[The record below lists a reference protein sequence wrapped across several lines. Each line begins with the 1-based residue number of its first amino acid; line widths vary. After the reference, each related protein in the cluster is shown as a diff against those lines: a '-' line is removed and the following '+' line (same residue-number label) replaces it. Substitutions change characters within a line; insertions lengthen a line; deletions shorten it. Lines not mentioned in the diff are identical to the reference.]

1 MYNKYMSKIISF
13 ANQKGGVGKTTSVVN
28 VAASWAGQ
36 GKKILVIDM
45 DPQGNASSGFG
56 VTDAAAGTYEVLI
69 LEDEVARHLQ
79 MLENPSLHLLAGH
92 PNLAGAA
99 VELVNFEG
107 REFRLRD
114 KLASVRNNYDYIL
127 IDCPPALGLLTIN
140 ALAASDGVIIPVQ
153 SEYYA
158 LEGLSQLLNTLSL
171 VREHIHNDLEIYG
184 AVLTMVSKRNLLS
197 EAVVEQMKKHFPHYV
212 FGTSIPRNVKLAEAP
227 SYGQP
232 ITLFDPASV
241 GARAYADLAREI
253 DEALNKTPEDEMLHN
268 FTL

>member
-1 MYNKYMSKIISF
+1 MSRVISF

-28 VAASWAGQ
+28 VAAAWADR
-36 GKKILVIDM
+36 GKKILVIDI
-45 DPQGNASSGFG
+45 DPQSNASSGLG
-56 VTDAAAGTYEVLI
+56 WREPAAGTYEVLI
-69 LEDEVARHLQ
+69 LEDELAQHLQ
-79 MLENPSLHLLAGH
+79 MLEKPSVHLLAGH

-99 VELVNFEG
+99 VELVNFDG
-107 REFRLRD
+107 REYRLRE
-114 KLASVRNNYDYIL
+114 KLAPVRNNYDYIL

-171 VREHIHNDLEIYG
+171 VREHIHNELEIYG
-184 AVLTMVSKRNLLS
+184 AVLTMVNRRNRLS
-197 EAVVEQMKKHFPHYV
+197 EAVSEQMRKHFPHYV
-212 FGTSIPRNVKLAEAP
+212 FGTAIPRNVKLAEAP
-227 SYGQP
+227 SHGQP
-232 ITLFDPASV
+232 ISIYEPASV

-253 DEALNKTPEDEMLHN
+253 DALLNKTPESEMLHN